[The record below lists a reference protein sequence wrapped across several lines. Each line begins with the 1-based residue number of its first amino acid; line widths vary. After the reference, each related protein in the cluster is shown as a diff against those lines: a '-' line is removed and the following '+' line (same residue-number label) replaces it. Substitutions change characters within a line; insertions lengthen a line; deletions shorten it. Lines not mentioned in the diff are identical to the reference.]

1 MAEQSRSATFA
12 SAQVKVL
19 SMPEALAR
27 AREALAMINPAPL
40 DCVSS
45 CELRDDGTWHA
56 TLDVIESPA
65 RMGDN
70 DLLSSYEMT
79 LKSTG
84 ELVDLRRTGRFYRE
98 DRVSG

>member
-1 MAEQSRSATFA
+1 MAEQPKATAFA
-12 SAQVKVL
+12 DATVEVL
-19 SMPEALAR
+19 TMPEALNR

-45 CELRDDGTWHA
+45 CELREDGTWHA

-98 DRVSG
+98 DRVIG

>member
-1 MAEQSRSATFA
+1 
-12 SAQVKVL
+12 
-19 SMPEALAR
+19 MPEALTR
-27 AREALAMINPAPL
+27 AREALAMINPAPV

-45 CELRDDGTWHA
+45 CELREDGTWLA
-56 TLDVIESPA
+56 TIDVIESPA

-84 ELVDLRRTGRFYRE
+84 DLVDLKRTARFYRE
-98 DRVSG
+98 DRVSQ